1 MKNKAVMIITSKK
14 YSFVFACVGN
24 SGRSQMAEGFARKY
38 LPSGTKIVS
47 AGTKP
52 AASID
57 PNAIAV
63 MKEAGIDIS
72 RQKPKMLTT
81 KMVSEATHFV
91 SMGCGVLDSCPVPLV
106 KGKIEIE
113 DWELEDPKGKDI
125 SLVRE
130 IRDRIE
136 QHMKDLAKKLV

>member
-1 MKNKAVMIITSKK
+1 MVKEKK
-14 YSFVFACVGN
+14 KSIVFACVGN
-24 SGRSQMAEGFARKY
+24 SGRSQMAEGFARKHF
-38 LPSGTKIVS
+38 PEGTKIVS

-72 RQKPKMLTT
+72 RQKPKLLTT
-81 KMVSEATHFV
+81 KMVSDATHFV

-113 DWELEDPKGKDI
+113 DWELDDPKGKDI
-125 SLVRE
+125 SFIRE

-136 QHMKDLAKKLV
+136 QHMKNLVKKLA

>member
-1 MKNKAVMIITSKK
+1 MANEKK
-14 YSFVFACVGN
+14 YSIVFACVGN
-24 SGRSQMAEGFARKY
+24 SGRSQMAEGFARKL
-38 LPSGTKIVS
+38 LPAGTKIVS

-57 PNAIAV
+57 PNAMAV
-63 MKEAGIDIS
+63 MKEVGIDIS
-72 RQKPKMLTT
+72 PQKPKILTT
-81 KMVSEATHFV
+81 KMVSDATHFI

-113 DWELEDPKGKDI
+113 DWELDDPKGKDI
-125 SLVRE
+125 GFVRK

-136 QHMKDLAKKLV
+136 QNMQLLATRLP

>member
-1 MKNKAVMIITSKK
+1 MMMKKEKISII
-14 YSFVFACVGN
+14 FACVGN

-38 LPSGTKIVS
+38 LPVGTKIVS

-52 AASID
+52 AASVD

-63 MKEAGIDIS
+63 MKEVGIDIS
-72 RQKPKMLTT
+72 SQKPKMLTT
-81 KMVSEATHFV
+81 KMVSDATHFV

-106 KGKIEIE
+106 KGKIEID

-125 SLVRE
+125 AFVRG
-130 IRDRIE
+130 IRDKIE
-136 QHMKDLAKKLV
+136 QHVKDLAKKLV

>member
-1 MKNKAVMIITSKK
+1 MVNEKK
-14 YSFVFACVGN
+14 KSIVFACVGN

-38 LPSGTKIVS
+38 LPEGTKIAS

-63 MKEAGIDIS
+63 MKEVGIDIS
-72 RQKPKMLTT
+72 RQKPKLLTT
-81 KMVSEATHFV
+81 KMVSDATHFV
-91 SMGCGVLDSCPVPLV
+91 SMGCGVFDSCPVPLV

-113 DWELEDPKGKDI
+113 DWELDDPKGKDI
-125 SLVRE
+125 SLVRG

-136 QHMKDLAKKLV
+136 QNIKIFAKKLAKP

>member
-1 MKNKAVMIITSKK
+1 MMSKRI
-14 YSFVFACVGN
+14 YSIVFACVGN
-24 SGRSQMAEGFARKY
+24 SGRSQMAEGFARKL
-38 LPSGTKIVS
+38 LPAGTKIVS

-63 MKEAGIDIS
+63 MKEVGIDIS
-72 RQKPKMLTT
+72 RQMPKLLTT
-81 KMVSEATHFV
+81 KMVSAATHFV

-106 KGKIEIE
+106 KGKLEVE
-113 DWELEDPKGKDI
+113 DWELEDPKGKDV
-125 SLVRE
+125 SLVRG

-136 QHMKDLAKKLV
+136 QHMKSLAKKLS

>member
-1 MKNKAVMIITSKK
+1 MMKKEKISII
-14 YSFVFACVGN
+14 FACVGN

-38 LPSGTKIVS
+38 LPVGTKIVS

-52 AASID
+52 AASVD

-63 MKEAGIDIS
+63 MKEVGIDIS
-72 RQKPKMLTT
+72 SQKPKMLTT
-81 KMVSEATHFV
+81 KMVSDATHFV

-106 KGKIEIE
+106 KGKIEID

-125 SLVRE
+125 AFVRG
-130 IRDRIE
+130 IRDKIE
-136 QHMKDLAKKLV
+136 QHVKDLAKKLV

>member
-1 MKNKAVMIITSKK
+1 MGEKK
-14 YSFVFACVGN
+14 IHSIVFACVGN
-24 SGRSQMAEGFARKY
+24 SGRSQMAEGFARKL
-38 LPSGTKIVS
+38 LPAGTKIVS

-57 PNAIAV
+57 PNAVAV
-63 MKEAGIDIS
+63 MKEVGIDIS
-72 RQKPKMLTT
+72 RQEPKLLTT
-81 KMVSEATHFV
+81 KIVSEATRFV

-113 DWELEDPKGKDI
+113 DWELEDPKEKDI
-125 SLVRE
+125 SFVRD

-136 QHMKDLAKKLV
+136 QYMKDLAKKLV

>member
-1 MKNKAVMIITSKK
+1 MGKK
-14 YSFVFACVGN
+14 MYSIVFACVGN
-24 SGRSQMAEGFARKY
+24 SARSQMAEGFARKL
-38 LPSGTKIVS
+38 LPAGTKIVS

-57 PNAIAV
+57 PNALAV
-63 MKEAGIDIS
+63 MKEVGIDIS

-81 KMVSEATHFV
+81 KMVSDATHFV
-91 SMGCGVLDSCPVPLV
+91 SMGCGVLDSCPVPIV

-113 DWELEDPKGKDI
+113 DWELDDPKGKDI
-125 SLVRE
+125 AFVRG

-136 QHMKDLAKKLV
+136 QHMKNLAKKLA